1 MTDYDYQREKQEAVD
16 AGNRALRS
24 LREAKS
30 HLRSAGNWGIAD
42 MLGGGFI
49 STFAKRSKMNNAKE
63 CMENAKYDLRAF
75 SRELQDVSMNC
86 HLDIETNDF
95 LSFADYFFDGLLVDW
110 MVQDRISRASDQV
123 DEAIRRVEAVLK
135 QLQRM

>member
-110 MVQDRISRASDQV
+110 MVQDRISRASD
-123 DEAIRRVEAVLK
+123 
-135 QLQRM
+135 